1 MTAPKGAVFLFIRAK
16 MKNTMAKQLTK
27 EGFEKLK
34 EELNNL
40 KTVARKEVQE
50 RIRHAAAH
58 GDLKENAGY
67 HAAKEDQS
75 FIEGRILQLEDIIN
89 QAQVIKKQSGGGV
102 QIGSV
107 VCIESKDGKDKY
119 QIVEPE
125 EADILLDKISLK
137 SSLGEAL
144 LGKKKGDIVKFVTP
158 DGIKECK
165 IISLE

>member
-1 MTAPKGAVFLFIRAK
+1 MVKH
-16 MKNTMAKQLTK
+16 LTQ
-27 EGFEKLK
+27 EGLEKLK
-34 EELNNL
+34 KELDHL

-50 RIRHAAAH
+50 RIRSSAAH

-89 QAQVIKKQSGGGV
+89 QAQAIEKKQGGGV

-107 VCIESKDGKDKY
+107 VCLKSKAGEDKY

-125 EADILLDKISLK
+125 EADIMAGKISLK

-144 LGKKKGDIVKFVTP
+144 LGKKKGDIVKFITL
-158 DGIKECK
+158 DGVKEYK
-165 IISLE
+165 ITKID

>member
-1 MTAPKGAVFLFIRAK
+1 
-16 MKNTMAKQLTK
+16 MAKHLTQ
-27 EGFEKLK
+27 EGLEKLK
-34 EELNNL
+34 KELSHL

-50 RIRHAAAH
+50 RIRQSAAY

-89 QAQVIKKQSGGGV
+89 QAQVIEKRQGGGV

-107 VCIESKDGKDKY
+107 VCLKSGDGDDKY

-125 EADILLDKISLK
+125 EADIMAGKISLK
-137 SSLGEAL
+137 SSLGASL
-144 LGKKKGDIVKFVTP
+144 LGKKKGDVVKFTTP
-158 DGIKECK
+158 DGVKECQIIK
-165 IISLE
+165 IE